1 MYKLVVRQLVV
12 GCPEIFRWCLDYPI
26 DDGEVLLSDLETAGV
41 LFQGW
46 VLPHHHAMP
55 TPFVRVPGG
64 ESHSF
69 ALNVDR
75 PDVIEKVL
83 AQDAEDHPLL
93 RCGFR
98 FRLPLPARD
107 VVFGFRVGDRDFDYA
122 RLSVEGEMKVLEGLE
137 GWLFLDNDTNQ
148 SVQQFTGKL
157 LLDRHGRKGWL
168 AYLDAFSRAAADF
181 GFRHAVLIAPT
192 KEMVLARYYPFIK
205 GKDTPV
211 EQVLGLATGKHQVIH
226 PVAALQAGEERTFR
240 VVDTHWTLYGAML
253 AVTEVLVTLGLDREQ
268 VQEVFARDQYQAR
281 EVTGDLG
288 NKFYPRRTA
297 AEKFLTSYN
306 YQKQVVYDNYLP
318 NFGRVILLA
327 NREAFIAG
335 KCLIFGSSSC
345 YSALPYFSRIFS
357 ELILVHSAGNIDLEL
372 LRREAPQY
380 VIAQTNGRFVIY
392 PPQLKFSLNATIA
405 EKMIML
411 PEKER
416 NEVLRKAEQWLA
428 KSDAVQTRY
437 YHAMLRAAIPERPG
451 ADKDGGQGEI

>member
-1 MYKLVVRQLVV
+1 MV
-12 GCPEIFRWCLDYPI
+12 GCPEIFRWCLDYPL
-26 DDGEVLLSDLETAGV
+26 DDSAVLLSDLETAGV

-46 VLPHHHAMP
+46 VLPRDQVMP

-69 ALNVDR
+69 ALDVDR

-93 RCGFR
+93 QCGFR

-107 VVFGFRVGDRDFDYA
+107 AVFGFRVGGREFDYA
-122 RLSVEGEMKVLEGLE
+122 QLSVEGEMKVLEGLE

-148 SVQQFTGKL
+148 SVQQFTGQL

-168 AYLDAFSRAAADF
+168 AYLDAFSRAAADLHC
-181 GFRHAVLIAPT
+181 RHAVLIAPT
-192 KEMVLARYYPFIK
+192 KEMVLARYYPFLK

-211 EQVLGLATGKHQVIH
+211 EQVLGLATGKHQVVH
-226 PVAALQAGEERTFR
+226 PVAALQSGEERAFR

-268 VQEVFARDQYQAR
+268 VQDVFARDQYRER

-327 NREAFIAG
+327 NQEALIAG
-335 KCLIFGSSSC
+335 KCLLFGSSSS

-357 ELILVHSAGNIDLEL
+357 QLILVHSAGNIDVDL
-372 LRREAPQY
+372 LRQEAPQY
-380 VIAQTNGRFVIY
+380 VIAQTNGRFVIC
-392 PPQLKFSLNATIA
+392 PPQLKFNLSATIA
-405 EKMIML
+405 EKMATL
-411 PEKER
+411 PEKEQ
-416 NEVLRKAEQWLA
+416 NEVLRKAEQWVA
-428 KSDAVQTRY
+428 KSDAAQISY
-437 YHAMLRAAIPERPG
+437 YHAMLRAAIPEMPG
-451 ADKDGGQGEI
+451 AEKVGGQGEI